1 MAIEAWLALEHGD
14 RVMVAGVNQASLVYN
29 FDFAEVEDLQFAIGR
44 RIGFLSCDSIGVE

>member
-14 RVMVAGVNQASLVYN
+14 GLWLQVLINLVWCIT